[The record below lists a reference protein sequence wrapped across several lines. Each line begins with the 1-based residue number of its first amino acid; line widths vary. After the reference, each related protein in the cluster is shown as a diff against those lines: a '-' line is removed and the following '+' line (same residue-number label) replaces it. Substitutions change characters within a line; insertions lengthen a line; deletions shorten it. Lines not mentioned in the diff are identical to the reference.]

1 MADIPEEAEKKYNNR
16 RKKLD
21 ANQFLASMKS
31 LIPVN
36 IMQQRWEGLVCRPGT
51 RNPGQRGTRGKA
63 AGSCPKKYG
72 PATSGN
78 ISEQK
83 QLFLIARGISFLN
96 NCRYRFDF
104 RGKMQTFA
112 APSFFFIMRR
122 VIRIKAMQA
131 LYSYF
136 NNRSVNLEEARRSV
150 FAGLIEMPEFYNAEP
165 IEKEG
170 FKALLPVLLDDAF
183 AGISDEGSL
192 QENQQWLAG
201 IAASAVRS
209 WHKENTQ
216 EKKRILEGI
225 QSDINRQSEKEV
237 FFWQLFL
244 ALTGQVDKEEENKL
258 NAYLNSD
265 ASAPHTL
272 KILQHPF
279 LPALEGALFPN
290 KGAVPT
296 SFRSIDQEW
305 VFRLYQVL
313 FKDLPE
319 YQTYRD
325 SRDNSAEADIEIFKV
340 LYRKLLR
347 SEVFNEIM
355 EEIDLRWSENR
366 ILLEVSLKETFRRL
380 SAGEQPEF
388 MRNEEENEE
397 FARFFGILFES
408 SLENR
413 DEDEQRLAGV
423 ITNWNSDR
431 VALLDKYLILLGI
444 NEMRNFPH
452 IPVKVTINEYLEIA
466 KAYSTPG
473 SSSFI
478 NGVIDKMAKILQKEG
493 GIKKSAKGLMDNR

>member
-1 MADIPEEAEKKYNNR
+1 MKNPTTDLFCSSDGRAAKLVAPQRHGTPDSAVSAAKARVAAQKKFKPPPEG
-16 RKKLD
+16 D
-21 ANQFLASMKS
+21 
-31 LIPVN
+31 
-36 IMQQRWEGLVCRPGT
+36 
-51 RNPGQRGTRGKA
+51 
-63 AGSCPKKYG
+63 
-72 PATSGN
+72 
-78 ISEQK
+78 ISEWK
-83 QLFLIARGISFLN
+83 RLFLKGREISLLN
-96 NCRYRFDF
+96 NCRHRFDF

-112 APSFFFIMRR
+112 AQTFFFVMRR

-183 AGISDEGSL
+183 AGIADEGSL

-201 IAASAVRS
+201 IAAGAVSA

-216 EKKRILEGI
+216 EKKRILDGI

-258 NAYLNSD
+258 NAYLKTD
-265 ASAPHTL
+265 ATAPHTL

-279 LPALEGALFPN
+279 LPVLDAALFPE
-290 KGAVPT
+290 KGAAPA
-296 SFRSIDQEW
+296 SYRSIDQEW

-319 YQTYRD
+319 YQAYRD
-325 SRDNSAEADIEIFKV
+325 SRENSAEADTEIFKV

-380 SAGEQPEF
+380 AAGEQPEF

-408 SLENR
+408 SLQNR